1 VSAPTGFV
9 GLSHLGVVA
18 SAGWASKGG
27 PVVAVDTD
35 PALIEGLRRQQAP
48 VFEPGLDALLAAHRD
63 RLTYTT
69 DFAALAACPVV
80 ILSRDVPTTDDN
92 TSDLSVVEALIARTI
107 PHLRT
112 GATLVV
118 MNQVPP
124 GFTRSL
130 DDRIRRERPEAE
142 IQVLYWVETLV
153 LGQAVERYVRPE
165 RIILGCPDAS
175 SPIPAALAAGLATFA
190 CPVLPMRY
198 ESAELAK
205 TAINLYLSTGVT
217 YANTLADLCER
228 IGADWTEMM
237 PALRLDARIGPAAYI
252 RPSLGITG
260 GNLERDLVSL
270 RRLARGHGVD
280 ASLIETIL
288 DYNER
293 RWRWVTEALDRH
305 LFKATARPTIGL
317 WGLAYKKNTTSLKN
331 AVSLRLIDAV
341 ADRALI
347 QAYDP
352 AVKSL
357 DRPIKLVATASDAAA
372 SADCLVITADW
383 DEFATADLGVLASL
397 LRRPLVI
404 DCVGILAG
412 RRSEL
417 PGGVTYVAM
426 GRAA

>member
-1 VSAPTGFV
+1 MSAPTGFV

-18 SAGWASKGG
+18 SAGWASRVG
-27 PVVAVDTD
+27 PVIAVDTD
-35 PALIEGLRRQQAP
+35 EAVVEGMRARSAA
-48 VFEPGLDALLAAHRD
+48 VFEPGLDALLARHGD

-69 DFAALAACPVV
+69 DFAALAACPLVV
-80 ILSRDVPTTDDN
+80 LSRDVPTRDDN
-92 TSDLSVVEALIARTI
+92 TSDLGVVEDLIARAL
-107 PHLRT
+107 PHLGR

-124 GFTRSL
+124 GFTRAL
-130 DDRIRRERPEAE
+130 AGRVRRERAGAG
-142 IQVLYWVETLV
+142 IRVLYWVETLV

-165 RIILGCPDAS
+165 RIILGCED
-175 SPIPAALAAGLATFA
+175 PAAALPAGLAAGLATFG
-190 CPVLPMRY
+190 CPVLPLRY

-205 TAINLYLSTGVT
+205 AAINLYLSTSVT

-252 RPSLGITG
+252 RPGLGITG

-270 RRLARGHGVD
+270 CRLAHAHGVD
-280 ASLIETIL
+280 ATLIETIL

-305 LFKATARPTIGL
+305 LFKVVTWPTIGL

-341 ADRALI
+341 RDRAVV

-352 AVKSL
+352 AVKAI
-357 DRPIKLVATASDAAA
+357 DRPITVVASAADAAA
-372 SADCLVITADW
+372 GADCLVIAADW
-383 DEFATADLGVLASL
+383 DEFAAADVARLPAL
-397 LRRPLVI
+397 LRRPLVV
-404 DCVGILAG
+404 DCVGVLAG
-412 RRSEL
+412 RTREL
-417 PGGVTYVAM
+417 AGVEYVAM
-426 GRAA
+426 GRSV